1 MGPSKPSHRRSIL
14 YFEDGKIIFN
24 FARIPILGRT
34 GQAPLGLTE
43 AQAEALDA
51 VHFQAKKSA
60 VKLPTEPGDMF
71 FLNNFGLLH
80 GRSSFQDGT
89 TKRHLV
95 RLWIQN
101 DSMSWQV
108 PEELKPS
115 WHKVF
120 DDNLEDSELW
130 NIEPVFL
137 PTKITDEFASS
148 NH

>member
-1 MGPSKPSHRRSIL
+1 MGPSKPAHRRSIL
-14 YFEDGKIIFN
+14 YFENGKIIFN

-34 GQAPLGLTE
+34 GQAPIGLTE

-51 VHFQAKKSA
+51 VHFQAKNHS
-60 VKLPTEPGDMF
+60 VKLPAEPGDML

-80 GRSSFQDGT
+80 GRSSFEDGT

-95 RLWIQN
+95 RLWIKN
-101 DSMSWQV
+101 DAESWQLPKELKMSWDKIF
-108 PEELKPS
+108 EG
-115 WHKVF
+115 
-120 DDNLEDSELW
+120 NLEDSELW

-137 PTKITDEFASS
+137 PTKITDEFGSS